1 MGKNG
6 KDNNKTMK
14 SLLIIIA
21 FLLTSCGVTTFQ
33 VYSFNLTEVQKPNL
47 ADSSYGN
54 RIVVTDLGKDSLGRY
69 SYEDRFFEITW
80 EPDNQQFNFLL
91 TNKTINPIQITWDN
105 AVYVDYEGKAIRV
118 IHSGVKYI
126 NRYESHPPTTIPGGS
141 TLPDMLIPADNIYYS
156 GDGWDSRQIMPTKNV
171 NAWTRSGLSKVQAV
185 NSEYLGKHVS
195 VLLPLTINGVQNDYL
210 FVFNIGQRSVDSGDL
225 YQ

>member
-1 MGKNG
+1 MNNG
-6 KDNNKTMK
+6 KYNNKTMK
-14 SLLIIIA
+14 NLLIIIT

-33 VYSFNLTEVQKPNL
+33 VYSFDLSKVQKPNL
-47 ADSSYGN
+47 TDQSHGG
-54 RIVVTDLGKDSLGRY
+54 RIVVTDLGKDSMGRY
-69 SYEDRFFEITW
+69 SYEDRFIEITW
-80 EPDNQQFNFLL
+80 APDNQQFNFWL

-105 AVYVDYEGKAIRV
+105 AGYLDDEGNAIRV

-126 NRYESHPPTTIPGGS
+126 NRYESHPPTTIPVGS
-141 TLPDMLIPADNIYYS
+141 TLSDMLIPADNIYYS
-156 GDGWDSRQIMPTKNV
+156 GDGWDSRQIIPTKSV

-195 VLLPLTINGVQNDYL
+195 IFLPIYINGVQNDYL

-225 YQ
+225 YE